1 MNRWQKEL
9 EGAWLSMGK
18 DGIYMCEIF
27 KKNIWLGGLGKEA

>member
-9 EGAWLSMGK
+9 EGVWLSMGK

-27 KKNIWLGGLGKEA
+27 KNIWLGGLGKEA